1 MAVRIIAGTFKG
13 RKLASIRGMA
23 IRPTADR
30 VREAL
35 FNILAARPA
44 EATVLDLFAGTGA
57 LGIEALSRG
66 ARQAVFVDQAA
77 AAIQVLRKNIALCR
91 IEAHTQ
97 VLQWNILRNLN
108 CLKAH
113 PGAFDLIFIDPPY
126 GRRMIE
132 PTLAHIADNRLA
144 SPEALVVVEH
154 DPSETVAPPSGDFAC
169 VDQRRYGLTQLSFF
183 AFQG

>member
-1 MAVRIIAGTFKG
+1 MRIIAGAFKG
-13 RKLASIRGMA
+13 RKLAAIRGMA

-35 FNILAARPA
+35 FSILAATPVDA
-44 EATVLDLFAGTGA
+44 VVLDLFAGTGA

-66 ARQAVFVDQAA
+66 ARQAVFVDQAT

-91 IEAHTQ
+91 VETCTQ
-97 VLQWNILRNLN
+97 VLQWDILRNLN

-113 PGAFDLIFIDPPY
+113 PGPFDLIFIDPPY
-126 GRRMIE
+126 GRRMIQ

-144 SPEALVVVEH
+144 SPDALVVVEH
-154 DPSETVAPPSGDFAC
+154 DPSETVTPPSEHFAC
-169 VDQRRYGLTQLSFF
+169 VDQRHYGQTQLSFF